1 MLESSTGH
9 TGTAQPPLPSHPIRP
24 RIGLRFE
31 VVMIVLDCLA
41 PSYLAD
47 VSVPYSQSTSSAFT
61 KLSVQSGWYLRQK
74 PVGEVRQVVSPPFP
88 FPFPS
93 PPLSIPPK
101 FSDKPVGGKVRSS
114 EREVPRL
121 PPTNTTLDT
130 VNKNSHQHCHFCSFC
145 CSRTNSFTNR
155 GTDTLHPDNLRAT
168 VKRSAFDYLKCDI
181 LRATTTTTT
190 TTVLLLLLL

>member
-9 TGTAQPPLPSHPIRP
+9 TGIAQPPLPSHPIRP

-121 PPTNTTLDT
+121 PPY
-130 VNKNSHQHCHFCSFC
+130 KYQPGYSEQEQS
-145 CSRTNSFTNR
+145 
-155 GTDTLHPDNLRAT
+155 
-168 VKRSAFDYLKCDI
+168 SAL
-181 LRATTTTTT
+181 A
-190 TTVLLLLLL
+190 LLQFLLQPHEQFYKQRN

>member
-61 KLSVQSGWYLRQK
+61 KLSVQSGWYSRQK
-74 PVGEVRQVVSPPFP
+74 PVGGSNAGGLPTLPFPLSLPSPFP
-88 FPFPS
+88 FPLSFQTNQWEGRSDPVRGKFPGF
-93 PPLSIPPK
+93 PPHKYHPGYSEQEQSSALS
-101 FSDKPVGGKVRSS
+101 
-114 EREVPRL
+114 
-121 PPTNTTLDT
+121 
-130 VNKNSHQHCHFCSFC
+130 
-145 CSRTNSFTNR
+145 
-155 GTDTLHPDNLRAT
+155 
-168 VKRSAFDYLKCDI
+168 
-181 LRATTTTTT
+181 
-190 TTVLLLLLL
+190 LLQFLLQPHEQFYKQRN